1 MCIRFVDKDL
11 TIKEEL
17 LDIVSLPRITCVHIA
32 NKIRDVISKLGLE
45 ISNCRG
51 QGYDRASNMRSERVG
66 VQALIRQDAPKA
78 VYMQCSGHCLNL
90 VIAGSCA
97 LPVIHNVLDKVKA
110 TVSFFTYSPK

>member
-1 MCIRFVDKDL
+1 MMPVCIRFVDKDL

-66 VQALIRQDAPKA
+66 VQALIRQDHQRLYICNVVVTA
-78 VYMQCSGHCLNL
+78 LIWLLL
-90 VIAGSCA
+90 V
-97 LPVIHNVLDKVKA
+97 HVL
-110 TVSFFTYSPK
+110 FL